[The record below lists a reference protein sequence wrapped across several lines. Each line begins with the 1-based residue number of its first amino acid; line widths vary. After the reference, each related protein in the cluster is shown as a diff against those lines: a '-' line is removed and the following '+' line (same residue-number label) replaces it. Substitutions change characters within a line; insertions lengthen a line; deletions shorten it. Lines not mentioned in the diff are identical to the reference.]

1 MAQNTKSSKSN
12 KKSAASTKTTKSK
25 AASSASKTRKKTAG
39 TGSAAKQK
47 TAAARKT
54 GGKTTVQAQP
64 KTKVLSG
71 EVQGIM
77 LIALGVFFAFAFF
90 FNTTGIVGGFIRNVC
105 YGLFGMASAIFFLY
119 FVIVG
124 INCFVDKK
132 VGDSLYKWW
141 TLLGLMICTAMIYAL
156 AFGDTEFISGGFSAN
171 LTALYERG
179 IDGTGGGIIGGLF
192 CKVVV
197 MLIGPMGTWVFTV
210 AAVLALVIILTG
222 ISIEGIFRKIMNFFR
237 RSRDS
242 IKQQANREVEI
253 DPIEQF
259 DNEEYE
265 EDYDDN
271 SDVIDK
277 TKRNKQKKQSIFRR
291 IAAKLVGNREDEVQ
305 NPGDDS
311 YAEAVDFD
319 TLPHTTEVKKIS
331 RAGKRDIPETP
342 TKPQRFVFTA
352 DDSVLDDV
360 IGGSAGSDDNNANN
374 AFKKFSFDDL
384 PFDLDNITGGTISE
398 VTGEKLEDFDV
409 FSDDFG
415 NENTDS
421 GIANNPVVLF
431 EKDKSKED
439 KKDKSVKADI
449 DNNKAETGT
458 GVFDEVDVPDFL
470 DTTKTGALTK
480 KPNDD
485 WTIPEDP
492 DPDFFEPP
500 SEAKM
505 QDRLDPAT
513 KKALSRGVPLDEA
526 ITRGRKM
533 KAEEGLSPE
542 ELIEEQVSE
551 HNAAPKLIR
560 YRLPDIN
567 LLSAPK
573 PTKKSKAEI
582 RQELEDKANRLL
594 DTLRSF
600 KVEAKII
607 NITQGPSVTRFE
619 LQPGVGVKV
628 SKITGLSDD
637 IALSLAAPGVRIEA
651 PIPGKSAIGIEIPN
665 VNPTPVP
672 IREVLDTAE
681 FRNKKSK
688 TTVALGKDI
697 SGNCVVADIADFPH
711 ILIAGATGSGKSVCI
726 NSLITSILYKAKPD
740 EVKMIMVDPKMVEL
754 GVYNGIPH
762 LLIPVVT
769 DPKHAAGALN
779 WAVVEMQN
787 RYNLLKDNKVRNLDG
802 YNKLMEE
809 RGEPDA
815 KLPEIVIIIDELAD
829 LMTVAKSEVEEAINR
844 LAALA
849 RAAGMYLVIAT
860 QRPSVNVITGVIK
873 ANIPSRIAFAVSSQ
887 IDSRTIIDSAGAE
900 KLLGKGDML
909 YSPRGSMKPTRVQG
923 NFVSDSEIETIVDYI
938 KSQYEAEYDEEVIEH
953 IEKEHERVSADL
965 EMASSS
971 SSNHA
976 SSGSSGRTDDMF
988 LEAVE
993 LVLENGQASVAMF
1006 QRKFKMGYQRAAKLI
1021 DQMEEKNIIGP
1032 YEGTKPRQVIITR
1045 QEFNEMKYNQ
1055 SHD

>member
-1 MAQNTKSSKSN
+1 MAQNTKGSKSA
-12 KKSAASTKTTKSK
+12 KKKTASSAAS
-25 AASSASKTRKKTAG
+25 
-39 TGSAAKQK
+39 AKNKK
-47 TAAARKT
+47 TAAA
-54 GGKTTVQAQP
+54 P
-64 KTKVLSG
+64 KSSGSSNKPRSSSPRRTSSRNSNQTQLPPKVKALSG

-77 LIALGVFFAFAFF
+77 LIALGVFFAIAFF
-90 FNTTGIVGGFIRNVC
+90 LNTTGIVGGFIRNVC
-105 YGLFGMASAIFFLY
+105 YGLFGMASAIFFFY

-156 AFGDTEFISGGFSAN
+156 ALGDTSFVQGGFMAN
-171 LTALYERG
+171 ITELYERG
-179 IDGTGGGIIGGLF
+179 VDGTGGGIIGGLF

-197 MLIGPMGTWVFTV
+197 FLIGPMGTWVFSV
-210 AAVLALVIILTG
+210 AAVLALIIILTG
-222 ISIEGIFRKIMNFFR
+222 VSIEGIFRKLVNFFQ
-237 RSRDS
+237 RSRNS
-242 IKQQANREVEI
+242 IKQQASREVEI
-253 DPIEQF
+253 EPLEQF
-259 DNEEYE
+259 ENDEV
-265 EDYDDN
+265 YDDEVL
-271 SDVIDK
+271 SDNDA
-277 TKRNKQKKQSIFRR
+277 TASKRKKSSIFKR
-291 IAAKLVGNREDEVQ
+291 IAERVKNNNSKISNDAEQ
-305 NPGDDS
+305 NTGTYIDS
-311 YAEAVDFD
+311 NAVDFD
-319 TLPHTTEVKKIS
+319 TLPHTTDIKNIPNTQRTE
-331 RAGKRDIPETP
+331 RGKNIPETP
-342 TKPQRFVFTA
+342 TKPQRFEFTP
-352 DDSVLDDV
+352 DDSV
-360 IGGSAGSDDNNANN
+360 IENIMPNNDGEH
-374 AFKKFSFDDL
+374 KKFSFDDL
-384 PFDLDNITGGTISE
+384 PFELDNIMGGTISE
-398 VTGEKLEDFDV
+398 VTGERLEEFDV
-409 FSDDFG
+409 FSDNRDA
-415 NENTDS
+415 EDTDAS
-421 GIANNPVVLF
+421 RADIPQPVLF
-431 EKDKSKED
+431 TKEKSLDL
-439 KKDKSVKADI
+439 
-449 DNNKAETGT
+449 NNAAEGTEGGT
-458 GVFDEVDVPDFL
+458 GAFEDVNVPEFL
-470 DTTKTGALTK
+470 DTAKTGALTNM
-480 KPNDD
+480 PNADG
-485 WTIPEDP
+485 TIPKDP

-526 ITRGRKM
+526 VTRGRKI
-533 KAEEGLSPE
+533 ASEEVLSPE
-542 ELIEEQVSE
+542 EIIEEQVSE

-560 YRLPDIN
+560 YSLPDIA
-567 LLSAPK
+567 LLAAPK
-573 PTKKSKAEI
+573 AARKTKAEI
-582 RQELEDKANRLL
+582 KQELEDKANRLL

-665 VNPTPVP
+665 ANPTPVP

-681 FRNKKSK
+681 FKNKKSK

-809 RGEPDA
+809 RSEPDA

-923 NFVSDSEIETIVDYI
+923 NFVSDGEIEGIVDYI

-965 EMASSS
+965 EMSNSS
-971 SSNHA
+971 SSNNA

-1021 DQMEEKNIIGP
+1021 DQMEEKKIIGP

-1055 SHD
+1055 SGD

>member
-1 MAQNTKSSKSN
+1 MAQNTKGGKTD
-12 KKSAASTKTTKSK
+12 KKSTSASAKNKK
-25 AASSASKTRKKTAG
+25 AASGSQKSGQKTRS
-39 TGSAAKQK
+39 SAAKQSSSSARKTSAK
-47 TAAARKT
+47 TAA
-54 GGKTTVQAQP
+54 QQEP
-64 KTKVLSG
+64 KTKALSG

-90 FNTTGIVGGFIRNVC
+90 MNTTGIVGSFIRNVC
-105 YGLFGMASAIFFLY
+105 YGLFGMASAIFFFY

-124 INCFVDKK
+124 INCFIDKRT
-132 VGDSLYKWW
+132 GDALYKWW

-156 AFGDTEFISGGFSAN
+156 ACGDTSFVSGGFAEN
-171 LTALYERG
+171 MTELYDRG

-197 MLIGPMGTWVFTV
+197 LLIGPMGTWVFSV
-210 AAVLALVIILTG
+210 AAILALVIILTG
-222 ISIEGIFRKIMNFFR
+222 VSIEGIFRKVMNFWQ
-237 RSRDS
+237 RSRNS

-259 DNEEYE
+259 DDEY
-265 EDYDDN
+265 YDGNLDDIQDM
-271 SDVIDK
+271 SRV
-277 TKRNKQKKQSIFRR
+277 KQKKPSVFKR
-291 IAAKLVGNREDEVQ
+291 IADGIKNKRTKKQ
-305 NPGDDS
+305 
-311 YAEAVDFD
+311 AEEAETPSTYTDIVDFE
-319 TLPHTTEVKKIS
+319 TLPHTTDIHNIGRGTGRS
-331 RAGKRDIPETP
+331 GKSDIPETP
-342 TKPQRFVFTA
+342 TKPQRFVFTQ
-352 DDSVLDDV
+352 DDSVIEDI
-360 IGGSAGSDDNNANN
+360 IGNSGLNDAEKSESNN
-374 AFKKFSFDDL
+374 KKFSFDDL
-384 PFDLDNITGGTISE
+384 PFELDSITGGTISE
-398 VTGEKLEDFDV
+398 VTGETLLDFDV
-409 FSDDFG
+409 FSDDSR
-415 NENTDS
+415 S
-421 GIANNPVVLF
+421 GAEDLSTALF
-431 EKDKSKED
+431 TKDKSLELT
-439 KKDKSVKADI
+439 S
-449 DNNKAETGT
+449 DNRNGEEATGI
-458 GVFDEVDVPDFL
+458 FDDVDVPDFL

-480 KPNDD
+480 TPNEDG
-485 WTIPEDP
+485 TIPDDP

-513 KKALSRGVPLDEA
+513 KKALSQGVPLDEA

-533 KAEEGLSPE
+533 AAEETLSPE

-560 YRLPDIN
+560 YRLPEIT

-573 PTKKSKAEI
+573 PTKKTKAEI
-582 RQELEDKANRLL
+582 RQELEDKANKLL

-665 VNPTPVP
+665 ANPTPVP

-697 SGNCVVADIADFPH
+697 SGNCVIADIADFPH

-815 KLPEIVIIIDELAD
+815 RLPEIVIIIDELAD

-923 NFVSDSEIETIVDYI
+923 NFVSDGEIETIVDYI

-965 EMASSS
+965 ELSNSSA
-971 SSNHA
+971 SNHA
-976 SSGSSGRTDDMF
+976 SSGSAGKTDDMF

-1021 DQMEEKNIIGP
+1021 DQMEEKKIIGP

-1055 SHD
+1055 SVD

>member
-1 MAQNTKSSKSN
+1 MAQKTKSGKTEKKTSVAASKNRKTVAKQNSAKKGSSAAN
-12 KKSAASTKTTKSK
+12 SSSKKST
-25 AASSASKTRKKTAG
+25 
-39 TGSAAKQK
+39 
-47 TAAARKT
+47 ARKT
-54 GGKTTVQAQP
+54 QTQP
-64 KTKVLSG
+64 KVKVLSD

-77 LIALGVFFAFAFF
+77 LLALGVFLACAFF
-90 FNTTGIVGGFIRNVC
+90 LNATGVVGSFMRNVC
-105 YGLFGMASAIFFLY
+105 YGLFGMASTIFFIY
-119 FVIVG
+119 FIIAG
-124 INCFVDKK
+124 IKCFSDRKT
-132 VGDSLYKWW
+132 DNSLYKWW

-156 AFGDTEFISGGFSAN
+156 ACGDINFVSGGFSAN
-171 LTALYERG
+171 IVELYERG
-179 IDGTGGGIIGGLF
+179 VDGTGGGIIGGLF
-192 CKVVV
+192 CKVFAF
-197 MLIGPMGTWVFTV
+197 LIGSMGTWVFTI
-210 AAVLALVIILTG
+210 AAALVMLIIFTG
-222 ISIEGIFRKIMNFFR
+222 ISIEGVFRKISNFIQ
-237 RSRDS
+237 RSSDS
-242 IKQQANREVEI
+242 IKQRANSEVELE
-253 DPIEQF
+253 PLGGG
-259 DNEEYE
+259 NG
-265 EDYDDN
+265 DYAN
-271 SDVIDK
+271 SDDDK
-277 TKRNKQKKQSIFRR
+277 DSVNRDKHKKPSVLKRIFGRKPSYFEDT
-291 IAAKLVGNREDEVQ
+291 AKPSEGFASEVT
-305 NPGDDS
+305 
-311 YAEAVDFD
+311 DFE
-319 TLPHTTEVKKIS
+319 TLPHTTEIKKLDNMS
-331 RAGKRDIPETP
+331 GKLKKDGATHV
-342 TKPQRFVFTA
+342 KPQRFVFTQ
-352 DDSVLDDV
+352 
-360 IGGSAGSDDNNANN
+360 DDNADENIIGSQSDNLQ
-374 AFKKFSFDDL
+374 KKFSFDDL
-384 PFDLDNITGGTISE
+384 PFDIDDISTGTISE
-398 VTGEKLEDFDV
+398 IDE
-409 FSDDFG
+409 SDD
-415 NENTDS
+415 EIIEYES
-421 GIANNPVVLF
+421 
-431 EKDKSKED
+431 
-439 KKDKSVKADI
+439 
-449 DNNKAETGT
+449 AETSGEAKEIAESSET
-458 GVFDEVDVPDFL
+458 RGAFDDVNVPEFL
-470 DTTKTGALTK
+470 DTTKTGALTGI
-480 KPNDD
+480 PNEDG
-485 WTIPEDP
+485 TIPKKP

-500 SEAKM
+500 SEAKL
-505 QDRLDPAT
+505 QDKLDLGT
-513 KKALSRGVPLDEA
+513 KAALERGVPLDEA
-526 ITRGRKM
+526 ITRGRKIV
-533 KAEEGLSPE
+533 AEEVLTPE
-542 ELIEEQVSE
+542 EIIGEQVSE

-560 YRLPDIN
+560 YRLPEID
-567 LLSAPK
+567 LLSSPK
-573 PTKKSKAEI
+573 QAKKTKAEI
-582 RQELEDKANRLL
+582 RRELEDKANRLL

-600 KVEAKII
+600 KVEANII
-607 NITQGPSVTRFE
+607 NITQGPTVTRFE

-665 VNPTPVP
+665 EVPTPVP

-681 FRNKKSK
+681 FKNKKSR

-697 SGNCVVADIADFPH
+697 GGNCVVADIADFPH

-809 RGEPDA
+809 QGEPDA

-923 NFVSDSEIETIVDYI
+923 NFVSDGEIETIVDYI

-965 EMASSS
+965 EASNSASS
-971 SSNHA
+971 H
-976 SSGSSGRTDDMF
+976 SSGSGERTDDMF
-988 LEAVE
+988 IEAVE

-1021 DQMEEKNIIGP
+1021 DQMEERKIIGP

-1045 QEFNEMKYNQ
+1045 QEFNEMKYNM
-1055 SHD
+1055 SSE